1 MIMANNNEN
10 KVLKSSIEREQN
22 ELACSAEREKIKD
35 SKNLNVPHKREQSEL
50 VCSAERE
57 EQVTKSTASGNVP
70 HLRFPE
76 FCGEWKK
83 CTINDLATV
92 VGGGTPDTTV
102 KSYWGGDI
110 QWFTPSE
117 IGKNKY
123 VDFSLRTITRDG
135 LDNSSAKLLPLHTI
149 LLSSRATVGECS
161 IASNECTTNQ
171 GFQSLIAK
179 QCNIDFLYYLIQ
191 TKKKD
196 LIRNAC
202 GSTFLEISA
211 NEIRKI
217 KVAVPVQ
224 NEQEQIAKLL
234 SLVDE
239 RIATQNKIIEDL
251 KKLRSA
257 IVEKLYNQSYYT
269 HRLEDIIEQ
278 ISERNRKNLIDNVLS
293 VSNKQG
299 FINQSEQFEDR
310 IVASDD
316 TSNYKVVK
324 KDDFAYNPARINVGS
339 IARLTSFEIGIVS
352 PMYIC
357 FRVKDGIIPQF
368 IEHFFTTSYFF
379 NEMQKRLEGSV
390 RLCLSFEGMCNIPIF
405 IPRLEE
411 QKNIGKKI
419 EILSEKIDIETRL
432 LLCLKN
438 QKQYFLSQ
446 MFI

>member
-1 MIMANNNEN
+1 MITMAIDNKDK

-22 ELACSAEREKIKD
+22 EVACSAECEKIKG
-35 SKNLNVPHKREQSEL
+35 SKNL
-50 VCSAERE
+50 
-57 EQVTKSTASGNVP
+57 NVP

-76 FCGEWKK
+76 FSGEWNKY
-83 CTINDLATV
+83 TINDLATV

-123 VDFSLRTITRDG
+123 VDFSKRTITRDG

-234 SLVDE
+234 SLIDE
-239 RIATQNKIIEDL
+239 RIATQNKIIEKLQSLIKGIAQHCIKESTSGNTYVKLGDICQITTGKLDANAQVDNGIYPFFTCAEQPFKIDSFAFDTEALLISGNGANLGYINYYKGKFNAYQRTYVLDL
-251 KKLRSA
+251 FSENIQYIKWALKVLLPKRIA
-257 IVEKLYNQSYYT
+257 IEKSSSNTPY
-269 HRLEDIIEQ
+269 I
-278 ISERNRKNLIDNVLS
+278 VLS
-293 VSNKQG
+293 TLTDLRLPIPCKSKQSFIANLMQSLERKLSNQ
-299 FINQSEQFEDR
+299 IAQYDSY
-310 IVASDD
+310 
-316 TSNYKVVK
+316 NY
-324 KDDFAYNPARINVGS
+324 
-339 IARLTSFEIGIVS
+339 L
-352 PMYIC
+352 
-357 FRVKDGIIPQF
+357 
-368 IEHFFTTSYFF
+368 
-379 NEMQKRLEGSV
+379 
-390 RLCLSFEGMCNIPIF
+390 
-405 IPRLEE
+405 
-411 QKNIGKKI
+411 
-419 EILSEKIDIETRL
+419 
-432 LLCLKN
+432 
-438 QKQYFLSQ
+438 KQYLLRQ

>member
-1 MIMANNNEN
+1 MADNNEN
-10 KVLKSSIEREQN
+10 KVL
-22 ELACSAEREKIKD
+22 
-35 SKNLNVPHKREQSEL
+35 
-50 VCSAERE
+50 
-57 EQVTKSTASGNVP
+57 NVP

-76 FCGEWKK
+76 FSGEWNKY
-83 CTINDLATV
+83 TINDLATV

-123 VDFSLRTITRDG
+123 VDFSKRTITRDG

-234 SLVDE
+234 SLIDE
-239 RIATQNKIIEDL
+239 RIATQNKIIEKLQSLIKGIAQHCIKESTSGNTYVKLGDICQITTGKLDANAQVDNGIYPFFTCAEQPFKIDSFAFDTEALLISGNGANLGYINYYKGKFNAYQRTYVLDL
-251 KKLRSA
+251 FSENIQYIKWALKVLLPKRIA
-257 IVEKLYNQSYYT
+257 IEKSSSNTPY
-269 HRLEDIIEQ
+269 I
-278 ISERNRKNLIDNVLS
+278 VLS
-293 VSNKQG
+293 TLTDLRLPIPCKSKQSFIANLMQSLERKLSNQ
-299 FINQSEQFEDR
+299 IAQYDSY
-310 IVASDD
+310 
-316 TSNYKVVK
+316 NY
-324 KDDFAYNPARINVGS
+324 
-339 IARLTSFEIGIVS
+339 L
-352 PMYIC
+352 
-357 FRVKDGIIPQF
+357 
-368 IEHFFTTSYFF
+368 
-379 NEMQKRLEGSV
+379 
-390 RLCLSFEGMCNIPIF
+390 
-405 IPRLEE
+405 
-411 QKNIGKKI
+411 
-419 EILSEKIDIETRL
+419 
-432 LLCLKN
+432 
-438 QKQYFLSQ
+438 KQYLLRQ

>member
-1 MIMANNNEN
+1 MATNNNN
-10 KVLKSSIEREQN
+10 KAL
-22 ELACSAEREKIKD
+22 
-35 SKNLNVPHKREQSEL
+35 
-50 VCSAERE
+50 
-57 EQVTKSTASGNVP
+57 NVP

-76 FCGEWKK
+76 FSGEWNK

-234 SLVDE
+234 SLIDE
-239 RIATQNKIIEDL
+239 RIATQNKIIE
-251 KKLRSA
+251 KL
-257 IVEKLYNQSYYT
+257 QSLIKGLAAQLTQSGTPNIRLCDCLECHSSTLQENCVSVTGSYPVYGATGLIGYT
-269 HRLEDIIEQ
+269 
-278 ISERNRKNLIDNVLS
+278 N
-293 VSNKQG
+293 
-299 FINQSEQFEDR
+299 
-310 IVASDD
+310 
-316 TSNYKVVK
+316 NY
-324 KDDFAYNPARINVGS
+324 AYNGES
-339 IARLTSFEIGIVS
+339 ILI
-352 PMYIC
+352 
-357 FRVKDGIIPQF
+357 VKDGSGVGSLSYVNDHFSVIGTLNYLTAKENYSILYLYYALMAFNFTPYITGMAIPHIYF
-368 IEHFFTTSYFF
+368 KDYGKAKLFYPSIE
-379 NEMQKRLEGSV
+379 KRIRIASL
-390 RLCLSFEGMCNIPIF
+390 LHNI
-405 IPRLEE
+405 E
-411 QKNIGKKI
+411 QKLVVEQNLVIS
-419 EILSEKIDIETRL
+419 LSAQKSYL
-432 LLCLKN
+432 LRML
-438 QKQYFLSQ
+438 
-446 MFI
+446 FI

>member
-1 MIMANNNEN
+1 MAIDN
-10 KVLKSSIEREQN
+10 KDK
-22 ELACSAEREKIKD
+22 KI
-35 SKNLNVPHKREQSEL
+35 L
-50 VCSAERE
+50 
-57 EQVTKSTASGNVP
+57 NVP

-76 FCGEWKK
+76 FSGEWNKY
-83 CTINDLATV
+83 TINDLATV

-123 VDFSLRTITRDG
+123 VDFSKRTITRDG

-234 SLVDE
+234 SLIDE
-239 RIATQNKIIEDL
+239 RIATQNKIIE
-251 KKLRSA
+251 KL
-257 IVEKLYNQSYYT
+257 QSLIKGLAAQLTQSGTPNIRLCDCLECHSSTLQENCVSVTGSYPVYGATGLIGYT
-269 HRLEDIIEQ
+269 
-278 ISERNRKNLIDNVLS
+278 N
-293 VSNKQG
+293 
-299 FINQSEQFEDR
+299 
-310 IVASDD
+310 
-316 TSNYKVVK
+316 NY
-324 KDDFAYNPARINVGS
+324 AYNGES
-339 IARLTSFEIGIVS
+339 ILI
-352 PMYIC
+352 
-357 FRVKDGIIPQF
+357 VKDGSGVGSLSYVNDHFSVIGTLNYLTAKENYSILYLYYALMAFNFTPYITGMAIPHIYF
-368 IEHFFTTSYFF
+368 KDYGKAKLFYPSIE
-379 NEMQKRLEGSV
+379 KRIRIASL
-390 RLCLSFEGMCNIPIF
+390 LHNI
-405 IPRLEE
+405 E
-411 QKNIGKKI
+411 QKLVVEQNLVIS
-419 EILSEKIDIETRL
+419 LSAQKSYL
-432 LLCLKN
+432 LRML
-438 QKQYFLSQ
+438 
-446 MFI
+446 FI